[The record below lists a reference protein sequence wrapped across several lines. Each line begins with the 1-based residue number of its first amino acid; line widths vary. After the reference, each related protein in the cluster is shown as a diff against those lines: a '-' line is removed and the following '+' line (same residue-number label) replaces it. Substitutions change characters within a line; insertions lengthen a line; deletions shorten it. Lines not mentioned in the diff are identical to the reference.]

1 MTEPGPPARPSGRR
15 RPAGE
20 FPKPSDPPYCGYYH
34 TTPLA
39 EDAQLTHVLP
49 GTPGGDY
56 LRRFW
61 HPVALAAEVCEL
73 PRLIRIFGEDLVLF
87 RDGRGAFGL
96 LHRHCT
102 HRGASLDF
110 GVCEP
115 RGLRCC
121 YHGWLYDVDGAIL
134 ETPGEPADS
143 EAAARLRQTVRQ
155 GAYPVREHKGLVFA
169 YLGPPEQ
176 VPPFTLYDTFEIA
189 GVEMVPYAR
198 GYPCNW
204 LQITENAM
212 DPVHAVFLHGRVSGP
227 QFAETWAEMGICD
240 FYECEI
246 GFYYTNARR
255 IDDNVW
261 VRVHE
266 IILPN
271 LTHAGAV
278 MSMDGRSRKYFGR
291 NSFTR
296 WVVPVD
302 NEETRVIGWANFGE
316 RTDPPK
322 SEWMSPPGIDV
333 IEGGAR
339 RDRTSAEAQRHPGD
353 YEAFVGQG
361 PIAVHGHEHLLGS
374 DRGVAMFRA
383 RLRSAIR
390 RVRSG
395 EAPFQPAQLCA
406 APIPTYCGDTVMTL
420 PHRAG
425 DETEQIRQHAR
436 RVIDIIRSA
445 DHLKGE
451 ARDRQV
457 MDRLRDLE
465 TAYA

>member
-1 MTEPGPPARPSGRR
+1 VTDRRSPTPPPRR
-15 RPAGE
+15 RGPAGGAS
-20 FPKPSDPPYCGYYH
+20 KSSDPPYCGYH
-34 TTPLA
+34 RTAPLT
-39 EDAQLTHVLP
+39 EDAELTHVLP
-49 GTPGGDY
+49 GTPSGEY

-61 HPVALAAEVCEL
+61 HPVALTSEVGEL
-73 PRLIRIFGEDLVLF
+73 PRIVRIFGEDLVLF

-96 LHRHCT
+96 LHHLCT
-102 HRGASLDF
+102 HRGASLEF

-121 YHGWLYDVDGAIL
+121 YHGWLYDVDGTIL

-143 EAAARLRQTVRQ
+143 KAAANLRQTVRQ

-169 YLGPPEQ
+169 YLGPPEG
-176 VPPFTLYDTFEIA
+176 VPPFALYDTFEIA
-189 GVEMVPYAR
+189 GVEMIPYAR

-212 DPVHAVFLHGRVSGP
+212 DPVHAVFLHGRVAGP
-227 QFAETWAEMGICD
+227 QFADTWSHMGICD
-240 FYECEI
+240 FYERET

-255 IDDNVW
+255 VGDNVW
-261 VRVHE
+261 VRIHE
-266 IILPN
+266 IVLPN

-278 MSMDGRSRKYFGR
+278 MNMDGRTRKYFGR

-302 NEETRVIGWANFGE
+302 NEVTRVMGWANFGE

-322 SEWMSPPGIDV
+322 SEWMSPAGIDV

-339 RDRTSAEAQRHPGD
+339 RDRTSSDAQRHPGD

-361 PIAVHGHEHLLGS
+361 PIAVHAREHLLGS
-374 DRGVAMFRA
+374 DRGVAMFRT

-390 RVRSG
+390 RLQSG
-395 EAPFQPAQLCA
+395 GAPFQPAELRD
-406 APIPTYCGDTVMTL
+406 APIPTYCGDTVM
-420 PHRAG
+420 PVPRAPG

-436 RVIDIIRSA
+436 RVIDIIRGA

-451 ARDRQV
+451 DRDHQV
-457 MDRLRDLE
+457 VDRLRELE
-465 TAYA
+465 ATYA